1 MATAENKAIVHTF
14 FAAGN
19 EGDLTRAL
27 ALLADDV
34 TWTNIGTT
42 RFSGTYEG
50 KQAVVDDLLGSVF
63 GRLQGGIRS
72 TIDNVVAEGEFVVV
86 QSRGRATTR
95 NGDAYDNTYCHVFR
109 IRNGRIVAVTEYLD
123 TELATRVLGTVGP

>member
-1 MATAENKAIVHTF
+1 MATAENKAIVQTF

-27 ALLADDV
+27 ALLAEDV

-50 KQAVVDDLLGSVF
+50 KQAVVDDLLGTVF

-86 QSRGRATTR
+86 QSRGQATTR
-95 NGDAYDNTYCHVFR
+95 NGEAYDNTYCHIFR
-109 IRNGRIVAVTEYLD
+109 LRNGRIVAVTEYLD
-123 TELATRVLGTVGP
+123 TELATRVLGAVAP